1 MEIGVEARAE
11 SLVAGM
17 IVKIRRE
24 EGREAKRDRKE
35 MEGLVYIEVLG
46 GGLVMIRMFSRVGA
60 EVLEGMRSQG
70 SGFDYIL
77 GKGSGEAEQAM
88 D

>member
-1 MEIGVEARAE
+1 
-11 SLVAGM
+11 
-17 IVKIRRE
+17 
-24 EGREAKRDRKE
+24 